1 MIFQILLLIGVSPYY
16 DTATEAGVS
25 SDEQAGNLGN
35 EFVVVLYEDNITLDQ
50 THDRVVC
57 FRGNNQY

>member
-35 EFVVVLYEDNITLDQ
+35 EFVVVFYNTRSN
-50 THDRVVC
+50 T
-57 FRGNNQY
+57 